1 MIRVS
6 QSCIGKAERAAAS
19 AVIEKGFLGMGPEVQ
34 NFERELAAYIGVDEV
49 VAVSS
54 GTAALHLALQAL
66 GIGRGDDVLV
76 PSITYV
82 ATHQAITATGAT
94 PVSVDVDPRHGVI
107 DLDDARK
114 RLTKKTKAIVPVHYA
129 SFTAFMPDVM
139 SFAREA
145 GIRVVEDA
153 AHSFG
158 GLRGG
163 KRIGAEG
170 DIVCFSF
177 DGIKNITSGE
187 GGAVV
192 TTDREVAQKV
202 KDCRLLGVMNDS
214 NARYRRERTWAM
226 AVEDQG
232 WRYHMSDIMAAIGR
246 AQLGRIDELAG
257 ARRALVENYDALLK
271 GNTKVKTVIRPR
283 SDDVPHIYPVLVGA
297 ESRDR
302 VREELL
308 NAGVQTGIHYYPN
321 HLLSKFRTD
330 YVLPKAELWGES
342 TLSLPLHPNLTPEQQ
357 DTVVQCLEL
366 ALG

>member
-6 QSCIGKAERAAAS
+6 QSCIGDAENAAVA
-19 AVIEKGFLGMGPEVQ
+19 AILEKGFLGMGPEVQ
-34 NFERELAAYIGVDEV
+34 SFEAELAGYIGAGEV

-76 PSITYV
+76 PAITYV
-82 ATHQAITATGAT
+82 ATYQAITATGANA
-94 PVSVDVDPRHGVI
+94 VSVDIDPHNGVI
-107 DLDDARK
+107 DLADANR
-114 RLTKKTKAIVPVHYA
+114 RLTKNTKAIVPVHYA
-129 SFTAFMPDVM
+129 SFTGFMPEVT
-139 SFAREA
+139 SFAQKA

-158 GLRGG
+158 GSRQG
-163 KRIGAEG
+163 KRIGVEG
-170 DIVCFSF
+170 DVICFSF

-192 TTDREVAQKV
+192 TTDREVAAKI

-232 WRYHMSDIMAAIGR
+232 WRYHMSDVMAAIGR
-246 AQLGRIDELAG
+246 AQLGRIDELAN
-257 ARRALVENYDALLK
+257 ARRALVKNYDALLN

-297 ESRDR
+297 EFRDR

-308 NAGVQTGIHYYPN
+308 NAGIQTGIHYYPN

-342 TLSLPLHPNLTPEQQ
+342 TLSLPLHPNLTPDQQ
-357 DTVVQCLEL
+357 DTVVRCLEI

>member
-34 NFERELAAYIGVDEV
+34 NFEKELADYIGVGEV
-49 VAVSS
+49 VAVNS

-66 GIGRGDDVLV
+66 GIGPGDEVLV

-82 ATHQAITATGAT
+82 ATYQAITATGANA
-94 PVSVDVDPRHGVI
+94 VSVDIDPCRGII

-114 RLTKKTKAIVPVHYA
+114 RLSKNTRAIVPVHYA

-158 GLRGG
+158 GCRGG

-214 NARYRRERTWAM
+214 AARYRKERTWAM
-226 AVEDQG
+226 SVEEQG

-257 ARRALVENYDALLK
+257 ARRVLVENYDALLK

-283 SDDVPHIYPVLVGA
+283 SDDVPHIYPVLVGV

-308 NAGVQTGIHYYPN
+308 KAGVQTGIHYYPN

-330 YVLPKAELWGES
+330 YGLPTAELWGES
-342 TLSLPLHPNLTPEQQ
+342 TLSLPLHPNLTPDQQ
-357 DTVVQCLEL
+357 DTVAQRLEI